1 MEEKNDFPTKAE
13 QGTPPLRAALLPLD
27 DGGGTGV
34 KVIRRL
40 LDATGGRR
48 VNLAKPSHGGGANP
62 SFAQGRR
69 RRTGD
74 AAQRLDVD
82 ACKSTTEPV
91 ITLAVVQL
99 GRLR

>member
-48 VNLAKPSHGGGANP
+48 VNLASARPSSN
-62 SFAQGRR
+62 S
-69 RRTGD
+69 
-74 AAQRLDVD
+74 
-82 ACKSTTEPV
+82 
-91 ITLAVVQL
+91 AVSVARFRGQV
-99 GRLR
+99 